1 MADIAVSVTTI
12 HLITKPHGRHV
23 MMLTEAFSHF
33 FNTQALYSAA
43 HHAHVSASRTHAF
56 TYSRIHSLTNS
67 HTHAVTR
74 SRSRYGTAQVH
85 AHHIDEKQQNFET
98 SLSKTLQN
106 FQSSGVF
113 AWETPV
119 ARAQELLV
127 ACAAAL
133 RTLADEARVVENLR
147 TLTTSGSHG
156 AGRTLTTSGSHGA
169 GRTLTTA
176 QHKEHPLAVPHGA
189 ARRFSS
195 SATTTSSRLHVQRA
209 STVRQGACHQLSD
222 LEEGKRCVEGLNG
235 VLELRAAA
243 ETELDAWMSKRWVE
257 IDLPELVRTN
267 ISFGH
272 IIE

>member
-1 MADIAVSVTTI
+1 
-12 HLITKPHGRHV
+12 
-23 MMLTEAFSHF
+23 
-33 FNTQALYSAA
+33 
-43 HHAHVSASRTHAF
+43 
-56 TYSRIHSLTNS
+56 
-67 HTHAVTR
+67 
-74 SRSRYGTAQVH
+74 
-85 AHHIDEKQQNFET
+85 
-98 SLSKTLQN
+98 
-106 FQSSGVF
+106 
-113 AWETPV
+113 V

-147 TLTTSGSHG
+147 TLTT
-156 AGRTLTTSGSHGA
+156 AGSHGA

-176 QHKEHPLAVPHGA
+176 QHNEHPLAVPHGA
-189 ARRFSS
+189 GRRFSS
-195 SATTTSSRLHVQRA
+195 FTTTTSSRLHVQRV